1 MTAIDVGYVFRA
13 NKQIGKIRPGLHRVV
28 EANGTRTSDDCELT
42 IIQIPEQ
49 PLPRQKGIK
58 QASYYA
64 RGFQTTTRFTLLE
77 LISAGAITAESPP
90 PQSLPGG
97 PNPTSSY
104 CRNAT
109 SSDGSD

>member
-90 PQSLPGG
+90 VTDRH
-97 PNPTSSY
+97 N
-104 CRNAT
+104 RAT
-109 SSDGSD
+109 SDRHIGASLNRL